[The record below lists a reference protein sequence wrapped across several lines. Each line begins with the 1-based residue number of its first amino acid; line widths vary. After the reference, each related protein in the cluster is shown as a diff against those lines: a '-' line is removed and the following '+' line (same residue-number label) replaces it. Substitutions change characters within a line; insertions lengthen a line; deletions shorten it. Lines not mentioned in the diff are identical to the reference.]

1 MACTLLPIDSSV
13 CAVSDGGIRVS
24 YIAPLS
30 SVTSLTVASNEVSA
44 FTMAGTGAWMKFV
57 YDTDDDTAY
66 YNQVGERTNKKHTY
80 VQTAFLKFAG
90 IDTTKRIAIDA
101 LVGCCEGLVA
111 VHFLNNGETL
121 VQGIDVTAATPF
133 WKTPK
138 KVARVTA
145 SIMTG
150 TGAEEDRI
158 EISLISTSNQS
169 SPFGSAAITETY
181 MESL

>member
-1 MACTLLPIDSSV
+1 MACTLLPIDSSE

-30 SVTSLTVASNEVSA
+30 SVTSVTVTSNEVSA
-44 FTMAGTGAWMKFV
+44 FTMGGTGEWMKFV

-66 YNQVGERTNKKHTY
+66 YNQVGERTNKKHPY

-101 LVGCCEGLVA
+101 LVGCCGLVA

-121 VQGIDVTAATPF
+121 IQGIDITAATPF

-138 KVARVTA
+138 KVARATA

-150 TGAEEDRI
+150 TGAEEARI
-158 EISLISTSNQS
+158 EVSLISTSNQS
-169 SPFGSAAITETY
+169 SVFGAAAITETY